1 MSKPKL
7 GERGTPAI
15 PFEASGNFDSKPT
28 KSKPNVLPSD
38 MERLADTSIIETSEE
53 KRAELQLARRQEKVG
68 HPGALQGAEAEAF
81 VERKLV
87 ELSVDAV
94 MEYEYLMKYGSNEQR
109 ERIAGKVLDAT
120 GHGKKERSGANT
132 QLIIVNGM
140 VAGAPLP
147 WAKPAAEAKV
157 VDAKPLPPTTP

>member
-1 MSKPKL
+1 MSHLPKR
-7 GERGTPAI
+7 GEKGTP
-15 PFEASGNFDSKPT
+15 PKVFEASGQFEEKPA

-68 HPGALQGAEAEAF
+68 HPGKLAGSDAEAF

-94 MEYEYLMKYGSNEQR
+94 AELEHALKYGTSGER
-109 ERIAGKVLDAT
+109 ERARDRILDAT
-120 GHGKKERSGANT
+120 GHGKKERMGGGT
-132 QLIIVNGM
+132 QLIIVNG
-140 VAGAPLP
+140 VGELP
-147 WAKPAAEAKV
+147 WKSATV
-157 VDAKPLPPTTP
+157 VDAAPVLPAKS